1 MYGNPVTSS
10 KIWLRLFILNNLF
23 VEKSFSTPI
32 ASKLTSPDLRAL
44 HQSNTGMKVG
54 TVIGTNSDKGI
65 LVTCREFWSIGALT
79 GAGIPP
85 SLIGFDLLPSSIVC
99 AIGGGM
105 FGKIGNMF
113 GMNYT
118 DPPDLANKKLY
129 EDDLEADVGARRRGR
144 RAVHKEYSPYS
155 VNKPLR
161 LKDKME
167 DKANRLREEKKFLN
181 SKSIA
186 DGSKAVLRD
195 GIREVIKSSYG
206 KENVDPE
213 FIKSELDAL
222 DKVIADEKKVEEE
235 KGFVLLQV
243 TSDMVK
249 GFNSSKNS
257 VAGWS
262 SSSPAN
268 QL

>member
-1 MYGNPVTSS
+1 
-10 KIWLRLFILNNLF
+10 
-23 VEKSFSTPI
+23 
-32 ASKLTSPDLRAL
+32 
-44 HQSNTGMKVG
+44 MKVG

-85 SLIGFDLLPSSIVC
+85 SLIGFDLLPSSIV
-99 AIGGGM
+99 
-105 FGKIGNMF
+105 
-113 GMNYT
+113 Y
-118 DPPDLANKKLY
+118 PPDLANKKLY

>member
-1 MYGNPVTSS
+1 
-10 KIWLRLFILNNLF
+10 
-23 VEKSFSTPI
+23 
-32 ASKLTSPDLRAL
+32 
-44 HQSNTGMKVG
+44 MKVG